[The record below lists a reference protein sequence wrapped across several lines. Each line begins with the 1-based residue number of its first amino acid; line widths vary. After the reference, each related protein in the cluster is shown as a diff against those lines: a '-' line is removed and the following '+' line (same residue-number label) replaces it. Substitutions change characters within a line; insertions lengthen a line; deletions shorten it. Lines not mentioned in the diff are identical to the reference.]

1 MLFFKTASLV
11 NLTRLFAEKLADSEE
26 IKQYCTQHYEKEQ
39 IVFLGTDLKQPPK
52 QDTCPYIVVV
62 PGEKQEG
69 LTQKQFTYVVDIMW
83 CISNKEITQDKLV
96 EFVGINE
103 ADNLG
108 QLILNTVVNSLKNSV
123 VNQIDYS
130 VNGLTEYPQFPGQMS
145 LTINVPHVI
154 GTERVE
160 F

>member
-11 NLTRLFAEKLADSEE
+11 NLTRLFAEKLADSKE
-26 IKQYCTQHYEKEQ
+26 IKQYCTEHYEKEQ
-39 IVFLGTDLKQPPK
+39 IVFLGTDLKQPPP

-83 CISNKEITQDKLV
+83 CISNKEITKDKLV
-96 EFVGINE
+96 EFVGMDE

-154 GTERVE
+154 GTEKVE

>member
-26 IKQYCTQHYEKEQ
+26 IKQYCTQHYKKEQ
-39 IVFLGTDLKQPPK
+39 IVFLGTDLKQPPPE
-52 QDTCPYIVVV
+52 DTCPYIVVV

-83 CISNKEITQDKLV
+83 CISNKEITKDKLV
-96 EFVGINE
+96 EFVGMDE

>member
-11 NLTRLFAEKLADSEE
+11 NLTRLFAEKLADSKE
-26 IKQYCTQHYEKEQ
+26 IKQYCTEHYEKEQ
-39 IVFLGTDLKQPPK
+39 IVFLGTDLKQPPP

-83 CISNKEITQDKLV
+83 CISNKEITKDKLV
-96 EFVGINE
+96 EFVGMDE

>member
-26 IKQYCTQHYEKEQ
+26 IKQYCTQHYKKEQ
-39 IVFLGTDLKQPPK
+39 IVFLGTDLKQPPSE
-52 QDTCPYIVVV
+52 DTCPYIVVV

-83 CISNKEITQDKLV
+83 CISNKEITKDKLV
-96 EFVGINE
+96 EFVGMDE

>member
-26 IKQYCTQHYEKEQ
+26 IKQYCTEHYKKEQ
-39 IVFLGTDLKQPPK
+39 IVFLGTDLKQPPSE
-52 QDTCPYIVVV
+52 DTCPYIVVV

-83 CISNKEITQDKLV
+83 CISNKEITKDKLV
-96 EFVGINE
+96 EFVGMDE

>member
-26 IKQYCTQHYEKEQ
+26 IKQYCTDHYKKEQ
-39 IVFLGTDLKQPPK
+39 IVFLGTDLKQPPSE
-52 QDTCPYIVVV
+52 DTCPYIVVV

-83 CISNKEITQDKLV
+83 CISNKEITKDKLV
-96 EFVGINE
+96 EFVGMDE

>member
-26 IKQYCTQHYEKEQ
+26 IKQYCTDHYKKEQ
-39 IVFLGTDLKQPPK
+39 IVFLGTDLKQPPSE
-52 QDTCPYIVVV
+52 DTCPYIVVV

-83 CISNKEITQDKLV
+83 CIFNKEITKDKLV
-96 EFVGINE
+96 EFVGMDE

>member
-26 IKQYCTQHYEKEQ
+26 IKQYCTEHYKKEQ
-39 IVFLGTDLKQPPK
+39 IVFLGTDLKQPPP

-83 CISNKEITQDKLV
+83 CISNKEITKDKLV
-96 EFVGINE
+96 EFVGMDE

>member
-26 IKQYCTQHYEKEQ
+26 IKQYCTEHYKKEQ
-39 IVFLGTDLKQPPK
+39 IVFLGTDLKQSPPE
-52 QDTCPYIVVV
+52 DTCPYIVVV

-83 CISNKEITQDKLV
+83 CISNKEITKDKLV
-96 EFVGINE
+96 EFVGMDE